1 MKKKIPSSQEIFK
14 PQELLKGVFPDWLL
28 EDMFK
33 KRKHT
38 KREEELAKLFAKRI
52 KELGNE

>member
-1 MKKKIPSSQEIFK
+1 MAKKIASAQKIC
-14 PQELLKGVFPDWLL
+14 KGVFPNWLL

-38 KREEELAKLFAKRI
+38 KRDKELAKLFAKRI
-52 KELGNE
+52 KELRNE